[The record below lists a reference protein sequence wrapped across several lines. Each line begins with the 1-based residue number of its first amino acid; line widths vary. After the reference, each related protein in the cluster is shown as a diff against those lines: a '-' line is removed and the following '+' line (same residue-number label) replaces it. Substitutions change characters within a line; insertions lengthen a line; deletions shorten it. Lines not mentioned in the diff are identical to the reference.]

1 MEITFNF
8 RFFIVDVAEML
19 LDVSIS
25 SKIKIKQHLIL
36 FRLYPPE
43 LSYNILGTV
52 VVLMH
57 DGDFIYKAS
66 PVTAYC
72 ELPWLSM
79 TTSVIKR
86 ARNED
91 EVVLRTRC

>member
-1 MEITFNF
+1 MVGSPADWYVEHIWPDM
-8 RFFIVDVAEML
+8 IPYEML

-57 DGDFIYKAS
+57 DGDLY
-66 PVTAYC
+66 
-72 ELPWLSM
+72 SM
-79 TTSVIKR
+79 HHYVIKFVS
-86 ARNED
+86 D
-91 EVVLRTRC
+91 LPQVGGFLRIKLIATI